1 MAIFLSGAKLY
12 ETIQQMSR
20 EAKEVMWICS
30 PSVGF
35 DAHEI
40 FSQEILKDPPSDIR
54 FIFKISDGAMKNEDT
69 NPYEV
74 EYFMEHFKNSI
85 VKSLESFQSR
95 IYIFDKTALL
105 TSANLTKTDFESNV
119 EAGVL
124 LDGAEADEVKSFF
137 ATNLWEKGKPI
148 RDLKNYKKI
157 WSISKKNESIKT
169 TKKPKPL
176 VQIKRWTDDYISTW
190 YFALPEQT
198 SKQSDRKIRKETNW
212 PTKIAVMP
220 DIGPSSFKQLKLGDL
235 AFIANLTKRQ
245 IKIPIEFAKIY
256 DKSKVETDQGDLHFA
271 YETRKTYLVER
282 SRFYEM
288 LQNATIGLKNSEILL
303 NDYQLMQIT
312 KTLSPKKPI
321 KNSSVV

>member
-1 MAIFLSGAKLY
+1 MATFLSGVKLY
-12 ETIQQMSR
+12 ETIQQISR
-20 EAKEVMWICS
+20 EAKEVMWVCS

-35 DAHEI
+35 EAHEI
-40 FSQEILKDPPSDIR
+40 FSQEILKSPPSDIR
-54 FIFKISDGAMKNEDT
+54 FIFTITDDAVKRGGT
-69 NPYEV
+69 NPCEV
-74 EYFMEHFKNSI
+74 EYFMEHFKNTI

-105 TSANLTKTDFESNV
+105 TSANLTKTDFENNV

-124 LDGAEADEVKSFF
+124 LDGAEVGEVKSFF
-137 ATNLWEKGKPI
+137 TTLWEKGKPI

-169 TKKPKPL
+169 TKKPKTL
-176 VQIKRWTDDYISTW
+176 MQIKKWTDDYISTW

-198 SKQSDRKIRKETNW
+198 SKQSDRKIKKETNW

-245 IKIPIEFAKIY
+245 IKIPVEFAQIY

-271 YETRKTYLVER
+271 YEIRKTYLVER

-303 NDYQLMQIT
+303 NDYQLKQIT